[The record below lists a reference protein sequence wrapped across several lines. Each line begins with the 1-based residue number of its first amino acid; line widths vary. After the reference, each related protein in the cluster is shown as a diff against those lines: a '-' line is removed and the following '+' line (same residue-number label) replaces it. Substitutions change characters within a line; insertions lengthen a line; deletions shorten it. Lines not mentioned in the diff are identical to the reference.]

1 MPEEIVNSLKKFRDK
16 IYHFFHHRQ
25 DAAMDLLDSLSSN
38 TQAKT
43 VVELSISP
51 LHRRNYCSIT
61 RVLSEFYPLPDGK
74 EKKEM
79 VKAQQNQMLTKL
91 LSEYCPQVQERFYHV
106 FGVDCTSN
114 PRMFSPTLANRSFV
128 HSPNPVSGN
137 KPITIGHQYSIAA
150 YLPEKT
156 MDTPPWLIPLSCER
170 VNTDQKGAIL
180 GMQQI
185 SACIQ
190 AQGSFK
196 GSLCV
201 SVGDCAYS
209 SPDCLAEAQKNSNQV
224 HISRARNNRN
234 FYYPLPKEL
243 GKKPRGRPKQY
254 GKKHDLSDEK
264 TWEAPDKRIE
274 FEIKGQN
281 GKIQRIKIECW
292 DNLIMRG
299 NNKSKASDCPFRL
312 FRIYVY
318 KLSGEL
324 LFKKPLWLLASGER
338 RNELTLQ
345 DVFKVY
351 RQRFDLEHFFR
362 FGKNR
367 LLMDKAQ
374 TPETDHEEAWWQLCM
389 IAYVQ
394 LYLAREFADH
404 IVNPW
409 EKYLPIFRRSACE
422 KTPTQVQKDFARII
436 RQFGT
441 PAQPPKPRQKSSG
454 RKKGEE
460 QVKRKRHEVIF
471 KRQKSENSVVMRT

>member
-1 MPEEIVNSLKKFRDK
+1 MLKEILNSLKIFRDK

-38 TQAKT
+38 IQAKS
-43 VVELSISP
+43 VVELSLNP

-61 RVLSEFYPLPDGK
+61 RVLGEFYSLSNEKEEK
-74 EKKEM
+74 EK
-79 VKAQQNQMLTKL
+79 VKARQNQVLTKL
-91 LSEYCPQVQERFYHV
+91 LSEYCPQVQERLYHV

-114 PRMFSPTLANRSFV
+114 PRVFSPTLANRSFV

-150 YLPEKT
+150 YLPEKA
-156 MDTPPWLIPLSCER
+156 MGMPPWLIPLSCER

-180 GMQQI
+180 GMQQL
-185 SACIQ
+185 SSCIQ
-190 AQGSFK
+190 AQKSFK
-196 GSLCV
+196 KSLCV

-209 SPDCLAEAQKNSNQV
+209 SPECLAEAQKNSNQV

-234 FYYPLPKEL
+234 FYYPLPKKQ
-243 GKKPRGRPKQY
+243 GMNPRGRPKRY
-254 GKKHDLSDEK
+254 GKKHDLSDK
-264 TWEAPDKRIE
+264 TTWGVPDQRVE
-274 FEIKGQN
+274 FEINQN
-281 GKIQRIKIECW
+281 GKMQKIEIECW
-292 DNLIMRG
+292 NSLIMRG
-299 NNKSKASDCPFRL
+299 NRKSKASDYPFRL
-312 FRIYVY
+312 FRVRVY

-338 RNELTLQ
+338 RIELSLQ
-345 DVFKVY
+345 DVFNVY

-374 TPETDHEEAWWQLCM
+374 TPEVDHEEAWWQFCI

-404 IVNPW
+404 VVNPW
-409 EKYLPIFRRSACE
+409 EKYLPVFHQSTSE
-422 KTPTQVQKDFARII
+422 KSPTQVQKDFARII

-441 PAQPPKPRQKSSG
+441 PAQSPKPRKKSSG
-454 RKKGEE
+454 RKKGEK
-460 QVKRKRHEVIF
+460 QKKRKRHEVIF
-471 KRQKSENSVVMRT
+471 KKQISENSVVMTL